1 MAVLKC
7 KMCGGSLDV
16 TEGMTVC
23 ECEYCGT
30 TQTIPQVD
38 DEKKITLFTRAN
50 RLRAACEFDK
60 AASVYENIVSDFPEE
75 AEAYWG
81 LILCKFGIE
90 YVDDPATG
98 KKIPT
103 CHRSSFESIMDDSD
117 FEQCMENADSI
128 ARRVYREE
136 AKTIDGIQKGILEI
150 SGKEEPYD
158 IFICYKETDDSG
170 NRTVDSVM
178 AQDIYDMLT
187 ANKYRVFFAR
197 ISLEDKLG
205 TAYEPYIFAA
215 LNSARIM
222 LAVGTDYEYY
232 NAVWVKNEWSR
243 FLAMMSRDK
252 KKVLIPCYKGID
264 AYDIPKEF
272 KHLQAQDMG
281 KVGAMQ
287 DLLRGIKKILPK
299 ETAPVVQQVQQVTQV
314 VQAVQPA
321 AGGANV
327 NSLLQRAFMFLEDG
341 DWKSADQYCEKVL
354 DADPQNGEAYLGK
367 LMAELNV
374 RKREDLCTQ
383 KEMFD
388 GKDMYKKIMRYG
400 SETLKQEVAGYN
412 CAILCHKAAD
422 KMKSAKTVWQ
432 YEQVKQMLID
442 IRSFKDAEVLIS
454 KCDESISDIESHNEE
469 IYQKASA
476 MAANG
481 DYLNSVITYSSI
493 LNYRDSFEQI
503 KKCAESS
510 LIKSQQ
516 QQEKIEM
523 LKRQQ
528 EDIKK
533 ELTTLNNNLAF
544 LKEKTLQFSS
554 CRDSLRRSRED
565 QRTLTQQREAFA
577 AELSGMGVFAFSR
590 KKQLQASINDCDAQ
604 LAVLSKNIAAL
615 DNGTDYDAVIQQNQT
630 AITETLKSCTALQKK
645 IDTLQNDIDAEQVSV
660 QSSMDSFE
668 FGVRMNSVLMLT
680 KEALLTRKREV
691 NEYIRSNN
699 ISNVIIPNGVMSI
712 GDSSFRGCE
721 SLESVVIPYSVTS
734 IGGYAFCEC
743 TNLISASIPESVTSI
758 GEYAFCKCR
767 SLISVVIPDSVTS
780 IKNRAFDHCN
790 SLTSITIPDGVTS
803 IGNCAFVFCNNL
815 SNITIPNSVTSV
827 GGRAFFGWSSSQTI
841 YIKGRRSIPSG
852 WVPDWKYKC
861 DAKIVW
867 NA

>member
-117 FEQCMENADSI
+117 FEQCMENADPI

-287 DLLRGIKKILPK
+287 DLLRGIKKIFPK
-299 ETAPVVQQVQQVTQV
+299 ETAPVVQQVTQV
-314 VQAVQPA
+314 VQTVQPA

-327 NSLLQRAFMFLEDG
+327 NSLLQRSFMFLEDG

-354 DADPQNGEAYLGK
+354 DIEPKNGEAYLGK
-367 LMAELNV
+367 LMAELKV
-374 RKREDLCTQ
+374 RKREDLGTQ
-383 KEMFD
+383 KEVFD
-388 GKDMYKKIMRYG
+388 
-400 SETLKQEVAGYN
+400 N
-412 CAILCHKAAD
+412 KA
-422 KMKSAKTVWQ
+422 
-432 YEQVKQMLID
+432 
-442 IRSFKDAEVLIS
+442 
-454 KCDESISDIESHNEE
+454 N
-469 IYQKASA
+469 YQKILRFGNERLVNEIKGYLEI
-476 MAANG
+476 ANNRINERIRKQREEF
-481 DYLNSVITYSSI
+481 L
-493 LNYRDSFEQI
+493 
-503 KKCAESS
+503 
-510 LIKSQQ
+510 
-516 QQEKIEM
+516 
-523 LKRQQ
+523 
-528 EDIKK
+528 KK
-533 ELTTLNNNLAF
+533 E
-544 LKEKTLQFSS
+544 KEKEEKRKSE
-554 CRDSLRRSRED
+554 ED
-565 QRTLTQQREAFA
+565 
-577 AELSGMGVFAFSR
+577 
-590 KKQLQASINDCDAQ
+590 
-604 LAVLSKNIAAL
+604 
-615 DNGTDYDAVIQQNQT
+615 
-630 AITETLKSCTALQKK
+630 QKK
-645 IDTLQNDIDAEQVSV
+645 IEQKRNHLETVY
-660 QSSMDSFE
+660 Q
-668 FGVRMNSVLMLT
+668 
-680 KEALLTRKREV
+680 EALFIFEENTYNVDMLDKAAIMFSSISSYKNSTEMINACHMMIKKIKEWDEKSSV
-691 NEYIRSNN
+691 GFQVEENGKTITITKYTGSNEN
-699 ISNVIIPNGVMSI
+699 
-712 GDSSFRGCE
+712 
-721 SLESVVIPYSVTS
+721 VVIPMTIVNKPVTKIGNGAFKWNSTVQYVGIPDTVNIIGESAFESCDKLKKVLLPNNLRKIEKNAFYHCPFEEIDLPNNLEEISYMAFTGCDKLKS
-734 IGGYAFCEC
+734 I
-743 TNLISASIPESVTSI
+743 IIPESVKKLDTAVFYDCKSMRSVEILCKITDISWDLFRGCKSLTEIHLPETITSI
-758 GEYAFCKCR
+758 GPNAFRNCQ
-767 SLISVVIPDSVTS
+767 SLQSIYIPESVES
-780 IKNRAFDHCN
+780 IKQGAF
-790 SLTSITIPDGVTS
+790 S
-803 IGNCAFVFCNNL
+803 
-815 SNITIPNSVTSV
+815 
-827 GGRAFFGWSSSQTI
+827 
-841 YIKGRRSIPSG
+841 
-852 WVPDWKYKC
+852 KC
-861 DAKIVW
+861 DQLRNVTGKKSLLYKSQGKCQYCGGEFAGVFKKKCTRCGREKDYNSFVEFM
-867 NA
+867 NE

>member
-117 FEQCMENADSI
+117 FEQCMENADPI
-128 ARRVYREE
+128 ARKVYREE

-158 IFICYKETDDSG
+158 IFICYKETDDNG
-170 NRTVDSVM
+170 DRTVDSVM

-187 ANKYRVFFAR
+187 ENKYRVFFAR

-243 FLAMMSRDK
+243 YLAMMSKDK
-252 KKVLIPCYKGID
+252 KKVLIPCYKDLD

-314 VQAVQPA
+314 VQSVQPA
-321 AGGANV
+321 AGGASV
-327 NSLLQRAFMFLEDG
+327 NSLLQRVFIFLEDG
-341 DWKSADQYCEKVL
+341 DWQSADQYCEKVL
-354 DADPQNGEAYLGK
+354 DMDPQNGEAYLGK

-374 RKREDLCTQ
+374 RKRKNLANQKRPFNWKPNYRKIMLYGDTSLQQEIDGYIKSIIARINDQELQ
-383 KEMFD
+383 EKQSKEMEL
-388 GKDMYKKIMRYG
+388 KKLEHRR
-400 SETLKQEVAGYN
+400 EELKNQVRLFEAKVAGYKKEHIEKLN
-412 CAILCHKAAD
+412 NDYNSVRSSLTCEFQITQNERIKLENELQQTSTFQLSKKEISVIISESLLRK
-422 KMKSAKTVWQ
+422 KMKYIQ
-432 YEQVKQMLID
+432 RYNRQ
-442 IRSFKDAEVLIS
+442 
-454 KCDESISDIESHNEE
+454 IET
-469 IYQKASA
+469 
-476 MAANG
+476 M
-481 DYLNSVITYSSI
+481 
-493 LNYRDSFEQI
+493 
-503 KKCAESS
+503 KK
-510 LIKSQQ
+510 
-516 QQEKIEM
+516 
-523 LKRQQ
+523 
-528 EDIKK
+528 
-533 ELTTLNNNLAF
+533 
-544 LKEKTLQFSS
+544 
-554 CRDSLRRSRED
+554 
-565 QRTLTQQREAFA
+565 
-577 AELSGMGVFAFSR
+577 
-590 KKQLQASINDCDAQ
+590 
-604 LAVLSKNIAAL
+604 
-615 DNGTDYDAVIQQNQT
+615 
-630 AITETLKSCTALQKK
+630 
-645 IDTLQNDIDAEQVSV
+645 
-660 QSSMDSFE
+660 
-668 FGVRMNSVLMLT
+668 
-680 KEALLTRKREV
+680 
-691 NEYIRSNN
+691 
-699 ISNVIIPNGVMSI
+699 
-712 GDSSFRGCE
+712 
-721 SLESVVIPYSVTS
+721 
-734 IGGYAFCEC
+734 
-743 TNLISASIPESVTSI
+743 
-758 GEYAFCKCR
+758 
-767 SLISVVIPDSVTS
+767 
-780 IKNRAFDHCN
+780 
-790 SLTSITIPDGVTS
+790 
-803 IGNCAFVFCNNL
+803 
-815 SNITIPNSVTSV
+815 
-827 GGRAFFGWSSSQTI
+827 
-841 YIKGRRSIPSG
+841 
-852 WVPDWKYKC
+852 
-861 DAKIVW
+861 
-867 NA
+867 